1 MARIRK
7 NWVGASVLG
16 WSLLVIWNGLSGG
29 SIAWGQSPDHIF
41 ELDSRAGL
49 QGETL
54 TVTTRLEI
62 LPGGL
67 PIDGFSYGVCHDFN
81 EVQPV
86 SSTLANDILTANFA
100 GNPPDFS
107 QVFIDP
113 GGRSS
118 AGGVVHGLV
127 ICLSLCATLSPGSV
141 TDILNIEY
149 ELVGPPGT
157 VAALDYCD
165 DAMFEGGEIAAT
177 VVVNGSTSLVP
188 TVTSGTL
195 TIENSEFVRG
205 DNDGDGSLT
214 VNDSILLLGHLYMG
228 LPEPD
233 CRDAADS
240 NDNGLLDITDAMY
253 SLTFLFCCGA
263 PPPAPGPGC
272 GEDPT
277 PDTLDC
283 VGSPAC

>member
-1 MARIRK
+1 MARIR
-7 NWVGASVLG
+7 NRWVCAFAFG
-16 WSLLVIWNGLSGG
+16 WGLLFVGNGIPGG
-29 SIAWGQSPDHIF
+29 STAWGQSPDHIF

-67 PIDGFSYGVCHDFN
+67 SIDGFSYGVCHDFT

-86 SSTLANDILTANFA
+86 SSALADDILTANVA

-113 GGRSS
+113 GGLNSI
-118 AGGVVHGLV
+118 GGVAHGVV
-127 ICLSLCATLSPGSV
+127 ICLSLCAPLNPGSV
-141 TDILNIEY
+141 TEILHIDY
-149 ELVGPPGT
+149 ELVGMPGT
-157 VAALDYCD
+157 VASLDYCD
-165 DAMFEGGEIAAT
+165 DAMFEGGPIVAT
-177 VVVNGSTSLVP
+177 VVVNGSDDFVP

-195 TIENSEFVRG
+195 TIENSDFVRG

-228 LPEPD
+228 LPEPG
-233 CRDAADS
+233 CRDAADA
-240 NDNGLLDITDAMY
+240 NDNGLLDITDALY